1 MMLTAYRVEMEKVF
15 SKWRTYIGFIALGAL
30 IPIIVIAL
38 GIEGQDYLNIIT
50 QQFGSQFDFKGKLI
64 NGYTVS
70 FIIFAALY
78 VHVPFMIT
86 LVAGEVLAGEATSGT
101 YRLILTRPIS
111 RATMVTAKY
120 LAVLTYTVSLVFF
133 MAIMSLGL
141 GIPILG
147 TDSLLVIRSETIT
160 ILSADDLMWR
170 FILAYIY
177 AAMSMVTVASVA
189 FLFSSLVENA
199 IGPIMTTMSI
209 IIGMTIISAIDV
221 PIFDYLRPLFFTNH
235 MNGWKFFFDV
245 PADAESMKYAAD
257 WSRIAISGSVL
268 MLHIVGCFV
277 SAQLIIRRKD
287 ILT

>member
-1 MMLTAYRVEMEKVF
+1 
-15 SKWRTYIGFIALGAL
+15 
-30 IPIIVIAL
+30 
-38 GIEGQDYLNIIT
+38 
-50 QQFGSQFDFKGKLI
+50 
-64 NGYTVS
+64 
-70 FIIFAALY
+70 
-78 VHVPFMIT
+78 VPFLIT

-120 LAVLTYTVSLVFF
+120 LAVVTYTVLLVLF

-147 TDSLLVIRSETIT
+147 TDSLLVLRSETIT
-160 ILSADDLMWR
+160 ILAGNDLMWR
-170 FILAYIY
+170 FVLAYCF
-177 AAMSMVTVASVA
+177 AALSMITVASVA

-245 PADAESMKYAAD
+245 PANSEGMTYAAD
-257 WSRIAISGSVL
+257 WTRVAISGSVL
-268 MLHIVGCFV
+268 LLHIVGCFV
-277 SAQLIIRRKD
+277 AAQIIIRRKD